1 MNRHAYAA
9 ILLPM
14 SLSLSACTTNLRGH
28 RAELAMVLHS
38 QVQPCYS
45 LPGKARG
52 KDAAIIEVRLN
63 PDGSLSQAPK
73 VLSPSSN
80 PLVGR
85 AALRAVE
92 KCAPFKIPAEFAVL
106 YPTWKVVH
114 ITFEAR

>member
-1 MNRHAYAA
+1 MIRHVCAA
-9 ILLPM
+9 TFVLL
-14 SLSLSACTTNLRGH
+14 SISLSACTTNLRGH

-45 LPGKARG
+45 PPRKARG
-52 KDAAIIEVRLN
+52 GDAAIIDVRLN
-63 PDGSLSQAPK
+63 ADGSLSQPPK

-80 PLVGR
+80 PLVAQ

-92 KCAPFKIPAEFAVL
+92 QCSPFRIPAEFEAR

-114 ITFEAR
+114 IMFEAR